1 MPFYNINRALLILK
15 CLPYQC
21 MQGCTACCRH
31 QLCISKPDCCRR
43 ATNFDPLC
51 CARQPCQNFD
61 GLIQVKLTCLRAL
74 PSRKSLQST
83 HQEPCSIS
91 MGNLWHVAP
100 KNGLVFYVFCP
111 SWGAVIRPKMKTAKV
126 HIWHCL
132 LKFKHVLPLS
142 QHSAMIWFVIEF

>member
-91 MGNLWHVAP
+91 MAGAAAARVQWVHLHPSISCNGCIAP
-100 KNGLVFYVFCP
+100 VLMKNCP
-111 SWGAVIRPKMKTAKV
+111 TSGSISV
-126 HIWHCL
+126 
-132 LKFKHVLPLS
+132 
-142 QHSAMIWFVIEF
+142 